1 MTPER
6 WKRIENLL
14 QSALER
20 KPAERAAFLREAC
33 AGDEAMHKEV
43 ESLLDSSQQD
53 GSFLKS
59 PAFEEA
65 AALLAGDN
73 KNSMLGR
80 RIGSYQIISLL
91 GSGGMGEVYLAQD
104 SRLGRKVAIKL
115 LPSFF
120 TRDEQRL
127 RRFQQEARAASAL
140 NHPNIITIFDIG
152 EVDETHFIATEY
164 IAGETLRSAMS
175 KRNMRLSDA
184 LEVAIQTGNAL
195 AAAHEAGIVHRDIK
209 PENIMLRPDGYVK
222 VLDFGLAKLTERPIP
237 IGTQADTIARV
248 DTDPGTVMGTAS
260 YMSPE
265 QARGRDV
272 DARTDIFSLGVV
284 LYEMVAGRVP
294 FEGESASDVIG
305 AILDKE
311 PPPLARYD
319 PEAPSQLQW
328 IVSKALRK
336 DRDERYQTGRDLL
349 GDLKDLKQELEHQA
363 RLDRSVSPESREVGI
378 KTSGLHSSTDAASGS
393 SARTADGTV
402 RTTSSAEIILSE
414 IKRHKTGVTLSL
426 VALVIVVAGL
436 AFGIYTLLNREKT
449 PLPFHNIKTTRL
461 TTNGRA
467 TDAAISPDGKY
478 VIYVRDY
485 GSQQSLWVKQVL
497 TSSDIQIAPPEE
509 AGYRGLT
516 FSKDGNYI
524 YYVKRANDSP
534 LPALYQMP
542 TLGGA
547 SKRLLDY
554 SNSAITFSPDGK
566 QLAFLRFTGDQ
577 DVSSLMIANAD
588 GTAERNLASPR
599 PPQSLSHWHGQG
611 PAWSPDGGSIVCVI
625 GGSNAGGNAMNVGEI
640 KVADGT
646 VRPITTQGWYLI
658 RRVAWLPDGNGLVI
672 VAADKSAAYYANQ
685 IWRIS
690 YPSGEARKVTAD
702 LNSYRSLSLTADGKS
717 LAAVQSNRVSNI
729 WVAPNGEAARSTQLK
744 FGGSNEEGIDGLV
757 WTPDGRIV
765 YFSRAS
771 GGDDLWIM
779 NGDGTN
785 QKQLTVDV
793 AANYHPTVTPDGRYI
808 VFVSERSGSQNI
820 WRMNLDGS
828 NPTQLTSRGDAS
840 HPSCSADGQW
850 VIYTSNSKHLLWK
863 VSISGGETAQ
873 LTDTPSE
880 RPSVSPDGKLIAY
893 HYPDARDFVKFA
905 IIPFTGGKPMKT
917 FDLPGSADSE
927 TLQWAPDGRA
937 LAYID
942 TRNGISNLW
951 SQPLDGGKAVQLTD
965 FKSELLFGFA
975 WSPDGHQLACARGNR
990 TDDVVLISDLK

>member
-1 MTPER
+1 MTPDR
-6 WKRIENLL
+6 WKRIEDLL

-20 KPAERAAFLREAC
+20 KPADRAAFLREAC
-33 AGDEAMHKEV
+33 AGDEAMRKEV
-43 ESLLDSSQQD
+43 ESLLNSSQQD

-80 RIGSYQIISLL
+80 RIGSYQIISQL

-104 SRLGRKVAIKL
+104 TRLGRKVAIKL

-120 TRDEQRL
+120 TKDEQRL

-152 EVDETHFIATEY
+152 QVDETHFIATEY

-175 KRNMRLSDA
+175 NRNMRLGDA
-184 LEVAIQTGNAL
+184 LDVAIHTGNAL

-222 VLDFGLAKLTERPIP
+222 VLDFGLAKLTERPLT

-294 FEGESASDVIG
+294 FEGESTSDVIG
-305 AILDKE
+305 AILEKE

-349 GDLKDLKQELEHQA
+349 GDLRELKQELDHQA
-363 RLDRSVSPESREVGI
+363 RLDRGASPESRVVVI
-378 KTSGLHSSTDAASGS
+378 KTSGLSSATDAASGA
-393 SARTADGTV
+393 SAQTVDGKV

-414 IKRHKTGVTLSL
+414 IKRHKTGVTL
-426 VALVIVVAGL
+426 ALAALAMVVAGL
-436 AFGIYTLLNREKT
+436 AFGVYRLLNREKAS
-449 PLPFHNIKTTRL
+449 LPFQNIKATRL

-467 TDAAISPDGKY
+467 ADAAISPDGKY

-509 AGYRGLT
+509 AGYKGLT

-547 SKRLLDY
+547 AKRLLEDIY
-554 SNSAITFSPDGK
+554 SAVTFSPDGK
-566 QLAFLRFTGDQ
+566 QFAFLRAREDQ
-577 DVSSLMIANAD
+577 DQENALMIANAD
-588 GTAERNLASPR
+588 GSAERKLASAHPPR
-599 PPQSLSHWHGQG
+599 EFSNWHGQG
-611 PAWSPDGGSIVCVI
+611 PAWSPDGKSIACVV
-625 GGSNAGGNAMNVGEI
+625 GGSNAGSDPMNLSEVQ
-640 KVADGT
+640 VADGT
-646 VRPITTQGWYLI
+646 LKPITTRGWYLI
-658 RRVAWLPDGNGLVI
+658 RRVAWLADGSGLII
-672 VAADKSAAYYANQ
+672 VAADKGSTYYANQ
-685 IWRIS
+685 VWHIS

-702 LNSYRSLSLTADGKS
+702 LNHYRSLSLTADAKS
-717 LAAVQSNRVSNI
+717 LSAVQSNRVSNI
-729 WVAPNGEAARSTQLK
+729 WVAPNGEAARATQIR
-744 FGGSNEEGIDGLV
+744 FGGSNEEGIDGLA

-765 YFSRAS
+765 YYSRAG
-771 GGDDLWIM
+771 GGDDI
-779 NGDGTN
+779 
-785 QKQLTVDV
+785 
-793 AANYHPTVTPDGRYI
+793 
-808 VFVSERSGSQNI
+808 
-820 WRMNLDGS
+820 
-828 NPTQLTSRGDAS
+828 
-840 HPSCSADGQW
+840 
-850 VIYTSNSKHLLWK
+850 
-863 VSISGGETAQ
+863 
-873 LTDTPSE
+873 
-880 RPSVSPDGKLIAY
+880 
-893 HYPDARDFVKFA
+893 
-905 IIPFTGGKPMKT
+905 
-917 FDLPGSADSE
+917 
-927 TLQWAPDGRA
+927 
-937 LAYID
+937 
-942 TRNGISNLW
+942 
-951 SQPLDGGKAVQLTD
+951 
-965 FKSELLFGFA
+965 
-975 WSPDGHQLACARGNR
+975 
-990 TDDVVLISDLK
+990 